1 MTDAIDKRVSDL
13 EDLLADIPQML
24 SLRLE
29 GITAAQQESTARIGF
44 LDKQMAM
51 LIRDVRDMRSGLTR
65 YLKGQDERLAAQDER
80 LGSIEQRLVA
90 QDSSIAELHT
100 KLDKLLSRLP

>member
-1 MTDAIDKRVSDL
+1 MTDTIDKRVSDL

-51 LIRDVRDMRSGLTR
+51 LIRDVRDMRSGVTR
-65 YLKGQDERLAAQDER
+65 QLKVQDERL
-80 LGSIEQRLVA
+80 
-90 QDSSIAELHT
+90 
-100 KLDKLLSRLP
+100 